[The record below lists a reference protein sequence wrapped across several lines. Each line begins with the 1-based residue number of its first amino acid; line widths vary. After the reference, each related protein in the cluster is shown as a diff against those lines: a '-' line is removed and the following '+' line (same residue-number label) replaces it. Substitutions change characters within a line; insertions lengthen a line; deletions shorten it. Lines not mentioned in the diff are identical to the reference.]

1 MSGWANEMDENWL
14 QIRSYDGQGFQPL
27 VVFAGWQMAILNY
40 IDDIHPERIDK
51 MERHTETDEVF
62 VLIRGRGVLLIGGNT
77 SQVGGFIRRQWK
89 MAKST
94 MSGAIPGIRSC

>member
-77 SQVGGFIRRQWK
+77 SQVGGCIRRQWK